1 MKQCTHY
8 SYCIFYLENK
18 YFMDIN
24 KDLKDCGYH
33 HIKAIIPT
41 VRFIKK
47 KSSRGVDVYQEEPI
61 LFNYGFMRMPTS
73 LAYNRVFL
81 NRLKRLI
88 PGVRGWLRDSE
99 PLHRK
104 RGKKRRVENAEDF
117 DDFSKVAM
125 VPRKIVRDFIKLAKI
140 NSHLDYD
147 DIVSLHPGNYIRL
160 SCYPYI
166 GADAIVEEVNTND
179 NKIRLHLYPNKYKD
193 KMKVWLPLDMVAYNV
208 YQDYNPR
215 ISISDQREYNMDR
228 FPNNYMDGYLRK
240 KKYKRRK
247 IKEI

>member
-1 MKQCTHY
+1 MKQHTHY

-18 YFMDIN
+18 YYRDIN
-24 KDLKDCGYH
+24 KDLKDCGYRR
-33 HIKAIIPT
+33 IKAIIPT

-61 LFNYGFMRMPTS
+61 LFNYGFMRMPIDLS
-73 LAYNRVFL
+73 YNRVFL
-81 NRLKRLI
+81 NKLKRLI
-88 PGVRGWLRDSE
+88 PGIRNWLRDSE

-104 RGKKRRVENAEDF
+104 RGKKRRVENSEDF

-125 VPRKIVRDFIKLAKI
+125 VPRKVVMDFIKLAKI
-140 NSHLDYD
+140 NNHLDYN
-147 DIVSLHPGNYIRL
+147 DIISLHPGNYIRL

-166 GADAIVEEVNTND
+166 GADAIVEEVNTKAS
-179 NKIRLHLYPNKYKD
+179 KIRLHIYPNKYKD

-215 ISISDQREYNMDR
+215 LPISDQREYNMDS
-228 FPNNYMDGYLRK
+228 FPSTYMNGYLRK
-240 KKYKRRK
+240 KRYKRRK
-247 IKEI
+247 IKET